1 MTKKYNQ
8 LTQEQRYKIEALK
21 STVTTQTQIAAIIG
35 VHKSTISR
43 EFRRNIPRSGI
54 NTDKYIASRADEKT
68 RQRHQGKRKRILL
81 SDELKHQAK
90 EWMID
95 KRYSPELIAA
105 QWVKDEIKGVSY
117 ETLYKF
123 IWDCKHSQ
131 KRKNKEFSNLYKHLK
146 HRRRHRKR
154 GNYKD
159 SRGLIPNRVP
169 LEKRPKIVDER
180 KRFGDLEV
188 DLIMGKAHKSALL
201 VTVDRATLKTTID
214 KLKRKD
220 PKIIAGKIIERMKR
234 LPVKTFTFDNDPA
247 FCMHEMIAKELHV
260 ETYFTRPYTFQD
272 KGTIENRNG
281 VIRRFFPK
289 KTDFNSVT
297 IEEVE
302 RVENE
307 INNRPIRKFK
317 YLSANEVF
325 SQLQLKVAALHL

>member
-1 MTKKYNQ
+1 
-8 LTQEQRYKIEALK
+8 
-21 STVTTQTQIAAIIG
+21 
-35 VHKSTISR
+35 
-43 EFRRNIPRSGI
+43 
-54 NTDKYIASRADEKT
+54 
-68 RQRHQGKRKRILL
+68 
-81 SDELKHQAK
+81 
-90 EWMID
+90 MID

-105 QWVKDEIKGVSY
+105 QWKKNQVKGVSY

-131 KRKNKEFSNLYKHLK
+131 KRKNKEFKNLYKHLK
-146 HRRRHRKR
+146 HRKRHRKR

-159 SRGLIPNRVP
+159 SRGLIPNRVSI
-169 LEKRPKIVDER
+169 EKRPKIVDER

-201 VTVDRATLKTTID
+201 VTVDRATLKTTMD
-214 KLKRKD
+214 KLKGKN
-220 PKIIAGKIIERMKR
+220 PKFIAHKIVERMKE
-234 LPVKTFTFDNDPA
+234 LPVKTITFDNDPA
-247 FCMHEMIAKELHV
+247 FCMHEIIAQQLHV
-260 ETYFTRPYTFQD
+260 ETYFTRPYTSQD

-297 IEEVE
+297 GKEVK
-302 RVENE
+302 RVEIE

-325 SQLQLKVAALHL
+325 SQLKGSSVALIT